1 MWINLLKHWLMLGLF
16 TSWLL
21 STRLPS
27 VLVPVTHT
35 GFREQRP
42 LCSSA
47 KTRGKC
53 QLWLHLAYLE
63 VRNNCLCQDI
73 GGGGLSDTVRKTVE
87 TLVSLVLWLI
97 LALFP
102 RRQDFRLQRNRCF
115 FCVFSV
121 AVVTVLLKSQVAVL
135 ACSVQTAPQT
145 CTLLP
150 RS

>member
-1 MWINLLKHWLMLGLF
+1 MLGLF
-16 TSWLL
+16 TCWLL

-35 GFREQRP
+35 GFREQHP

-115 FCVFSV
+115 FLRILSSCCNS
-121 AVVTVLLKSQVAVL
+121 AVKITSGSAGMLCADGSTNMHTPPQIIVT
-135 ACSVQTAPQT
+135 
-145 CTLLP
+145 
-150 RS
+150 